1 MDIDVSQSNLM
12 LVYGKCEKD
21 KQASFNVSFCASL
34 VCAVYRYFLYVYLRI
49 LLLCENIIM
58 HMKYNN

>member
-21 KQASFNVSFCASL
+21 MQASFNVSFCASL
-34 VCAVYRYFLYVYLRI
+34 VYALYRYFLYVYLLI
-49 LLLCENIIM
+49 LLRCENIIM
-58 HMKYNN
+58 HMKYNY